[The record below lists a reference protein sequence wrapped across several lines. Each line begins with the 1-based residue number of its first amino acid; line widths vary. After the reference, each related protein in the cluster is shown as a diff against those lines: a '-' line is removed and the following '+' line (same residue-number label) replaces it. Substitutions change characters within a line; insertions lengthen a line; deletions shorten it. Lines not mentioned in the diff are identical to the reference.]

1 MPQDPN
7 ALLFS
12 ETVQQELETTLH
24 NHQLPIQS
32 EVIERLLSQ
41 LNIQSKARAYP
52 RDLSTGEKQRVAL
65 GAVVVTQPE
74 IIILDEPT
82 RGLDQLIK
90 NELLA
95 LLLEWNRNGQT
106 ILLVTHD
113 VEFAAAF
120 ASRVMILED
129 GQIINQGNP
138 RKVMRTHPRYTPQ
151 IARLY
156 PDTNWLTLNDLLE

>member
-12 ETVQQELETTLH
+12 ETVQEELETTLR
-24 NHQLPIQS
+24 NHHIPLQS
-32 EVIERLLSQ
+32 EVVERLLSQ
-41 LNIQSKARAYP
+41 LNIQSKAHAYP

-74 IIILDEPT
+74 LIILDEPT
-82 RGLDQLIK
+82 RGLDQITK
-90 NELLA
+90 NA
-95 LLLEWNRNGQT
+95 LLTLLLDWNHNGKT

-120 ASRVMILED
+120 ASRILIIED
-129 GQIINQGNP
+129 GKMIDQGDP
-138 RKVMRTHPRYTPQ
+138 REIMRIHPRYTPQ

-156 PDTNWLTLNDLLE
+156 PHTNWLTLNDLLE